1 MRKID
6 GVDNFYSLM
15 PLGWIYGKIADARN
29 AKFDRDSSHALDL
42 GARTVSIG
50 NITTGGT
57 GKTPLVILV
66 CQILAARGKRV
77 CVLTRGYGRTEPKS
91 RVLVSDGKKI
101 LSDAAHSG
109 DEPIE
114 IAKKLLGK
122 ALVVADADR
131 VSAAKWAKSE
141 FGANAFVLDDGFQH
155 RRAKRDLDIVCI
167 DGTNP
172 FGGGK
177 MLPMGRLREPLHN
190 LKRAGAIVIT
200 RADLTPNL
208 SDVKAEIARHAPD
221 VPLFTAAMRM
231 SELELIERF
240 NAGGGA
246 STACELNFRKL
257 AHASAFAF
265 CGLGNP
271 EAFFGQLRRDNYTLS
286 GARSFG
292 DHHIYSQK
300 DIALIDDEALSS
312 GAGFLLTTPKDAVK
326 LGGLK
331 LELPCFVVNSEMILN
346 DRDRFA
352 AMI

>member
-6 GVDNFYSLM
+6 GVDNFYNLM

-29 AKFDRDSSHALDL
+29 ANFDRDSSRALDL

-77 CVLTRGYGRTEPKS
+77 CVLTRGYGRKEPKS
-91 RVLVSDGKKI
+91 RVLVSDGKRV

-131 VSAAKWAKSE
+131 VSAAEWARSE

-167 DGTNP
+167 DGTDP
-172 FGGGK
+172 FSGGK

-208 SDVKAEIARHAPD
+208 AEVEVEIARYAPG
-221 VPLFTAAMRM
+221 VPLFTATMRM
-231 SELELIERF
+231 TDIALIERF
-240 NAGGGA
+240 NADAKGA
-246 STACELNFRKL
+246 ADGDLNFRKL

-271 EAFFGQLRRDNYTLS
+271 EAFFGQLRRDNYTLA
-286 GARSFG
+286 GTHAFG
-292 DHHIYSQK
+292 DHHVYSQK
-300 DIALIDDEALSS
+300 DVGMIDDEASSS

-331 LELPCFVVNSEMILN
+331 LELPCFVVNSEMILC
-346 DRDRFA
+346 DRERFA
-352 AMI
+352 AML